1 MPPLPYLS
9 PEAQAAVDLA
19 KRAVPAGAALT
30 PELLIA
36 AACHLARADAEAPQL
51 AQLRQ
56 HLPAPQPLSDEVPEQ
71 VAAADELRPVFGQLA
86 QRTDVSVNEL
96 LRALVDSPAGREL
109 LRAKGLPEAA
119 IDDVV
124 AALGEIDE
132 AGWRT
137 SARRREA
144 IEALASFGRVLTA
157 GEPPK
162 KGSMRMDRYVRALQK
177 NLLKMRRPSVIV
189 IGQPGTGKTALVYEF
204 ARMIV
209 EEDPA
214 IVPRLRDRDVFELS
228 PSFLRAGASM
238 VGQYDERVSTLLR
251 VLEANPKIILF
262 VDEVHSLLS
271 SAMHERGP
279 FSEANEAFKTA
290 VGSGRISL
298 VGATTLNE
306 YRHYIAPD
314 GALARRFGLI
324 KIDPPTVDE
333 TVAILEGRAPQY
345 RRHYAPLEIPDPILR
360 DTVRITE
367 DLLPERFQPD
377 KSLDL
382 LDEACALATM
392 TEPPLPEVTEEALLQ
407 SVEDALGHSVVKPGT
422 LTEQGVLEQLRKGIT
437 GQDEAMAMIA
447 RGFVAGMSQDW
458 LEHDGPRRVF
468 FFCGPTGVGKT
479 ETARILAK
487 ILGGGPR
494 EAMLRI
500 DCNTLQGSGHEDA
513 GPTLNRL
520 LGVPPGYI
528 GYARGAGGMLS
539 KIRDTPEC
547 IVLFDEIEKAS
558 PAISKILLQVLDEG
572 RVEDTDGN
580 LLDFRRAFI
589 VFTTNAGTEYEVRG
603 KIGLPDLSKPAEN
616 RAGAP
621 IPRVSVAAVKADLLA
636 RGYGEEFFGRQIDF
650 VIFEAMERAD
660 VEIVMAGQLANLR
673 DTAEL
678 RGYELSWDPEVVA
691 HLLDEWT
698 PRFGARWVYNI
709 LRNRIVEQLALAD
722 AQGELRG
729 VGRIHV
735 AIRPAGAPAGGEPE
749 IAGLAGRIV
758 EGDTMT
764 VFVS

>member
-1 MPPLPYLS
+1 MPRRLAYLS
-9 PEAQAAVDLA
+9 DEAQVALDLA
-19 KRAVPAGAALT
+19 KRSVPAGSTLT
-30 PELLIA
+30 PELLMA
-36 AACHLARADAEAPQL
+36 AVYHVANLADKAPQL
-51 AQLRQ
+51 ASY
-56 HLPAPQPLSDEVPEQ
+56 LPAPEPLGDEIPDEV
-71 VAAADELRPVFGQLA
+71 VIADGLRPVFGDLSRGSGVTVTQLM
-86 QRTDVSVNEL
+86 T
-96 LRALVDSPAGREL
+96 ALVQSQAGRESL
-109 LRAKGLPEAA
+109 LERGLPEADLA
-119 IDDVV
+119 SV
-124 AALGEIDE
+124 ADALAAVDGG
-132 AGWRT
+132 AWKT
-137 SARRREA
+137 SPQRREA
-144 IEALASFGRVLTA
+144 IEALSSFGRMLTE

-162 KGSMRMDRYVRALQK
+162 KGVMRMDRYVRALQK

-189 IGQPGTGKTALVYEF
+189 IGQPGTGKTALVFEF
-204 ARMIV
+204 ARMIT
-209 EEDPA
+209 EGDPA
-214 IVPRLRDRDVFELS
+214 IVPGLRDRDVFELS

-251 VLEANPKIILF
+251 VLEAHPKVILF

-271 SAMHERGP
+271 SSMHERGP

-290 VGSGRISL
+290 VGRGGISL
-298 VGATTLNE
+298 IGATTLAE

-333 TVAILEGRAPQY
+333 TVAILEGRVSQY
-345 RRHYAPLEIPDPILR
+345 RLHYAPLGIPDAILR
-360 DTVRITE
+360 ETVQITE

-392 TEPPLPEVTEEALLQ
+392 TTPPLDEVTEEALLQ

-422 LTEQGVLEQLRKGIT
+422 LKEKGVLEQLKKGIV
-437 GQDEAMAMIA
+437 GQDTAMATIA
-447 RGFVAGMSQDW
+447 RGFVAGMSEDW
-458 LEHDGPRRVF
+458 LKHDGPRRGF
-468 FFCGPTGVGKT
+468 LLCGPAGVGKT
-479 ETARILAK
+479 ETARLQAK

-500 DCNTLQGSGHEDA
+500 DCNTLQGSGIEDA
-513 GPTLNRL
+513 GPILNRL

-528 GYARGAGGMLS
+528 GYARGEGGMLS

-558 PAISKILLQVLDEG
+558 PAISKVLLQVLDEG

-580 LLDFRRAFI
+580 LLDFRRAFL
-589 VFTTNAGTEYEVRG
+589 VFTTNAGAEYEVKG

-616 RAGAP
+616 RAGGP
-621 IPRVSVAAVKADLLA
+621 IPRVSVEAVKADLLA

-650 VIFEAMERAD
+650 IVFEAMERKD
-660 VEIVMAGQLANLR
+660 VEVVLASQLATLK
-673 DTAEL
+673 DSAEL
-678 RGYELSWDPEVVA
+678 RGYDLSWDPDVGR

-698 PRFGARWVYNI
+698 PRFGTRWVYNI

-722 AQGELRG
+722 AQGVLKG
-729 VGRIHV
+729 IAKIHI
-735 AIRPAGAPAGGEPE
+735 AIRPAAALTEGAEPA
-749 IAGLAGRIV
+749 IAGLAGRLG

-764 VFVS
+764 VLVS